1 MSRLLK
7 KLTHRLVR
15 VFGTLLPLV
24 LAAPAMAQWGAVTS
38 QPDTNRFI
46 NSQQDFGLIM
56 PHQQVIVGLL
66 DTTVSSVGIRGGN
79 ASKVIVGSLLD
90 HEDNCANYTIVNGV
104 ASCAGSYERWRELE
118 KSTSWYQAARGD
130 TTAMFPTNY
139 AVTITTGQDSV
150 VIWNRD
156 TAELWMAFKGAAN
169 SVVAAT
175 NVNGIEFLDGRL
187 YFVQTT
193 GTRLGIA
200 DFLEDDIPSFDES
213 GSNLYKG
220 NIQSRNSALGPLAY
234 DSRAIANSSVNGVAA
249 VRDPFGLKDALGR
262 PKHWWAVTTT
272 GKYSVYNPHANAIYD
287 AANASASGP
296 IAMDSRGSFTV
307 SYTGLNPDYLAL
319 NNSIFKATADSWI
332 SNSWDS
338 LWHSDAVEGG
348 ADLAISDFS
357 SLDIVAGNAITG
369 RNAPIVIAGGSSGLY
384 RLTSSMRVSN
394 TSDPSGSNDYSRQR
408 FSATV
413 NAPVEFGD
421 AVLALALEDNTTD
434 SSPYGNTMTA
444 NNSPGTI
451 AAVFGN
457 GYSSKGA
464 SSSLTKSGATGLDGG
479 TASFWGSLW
488 VYPTENTNG
497 RVLTFNG
504 DSNTD
509 RLYISVN
516 VAANSIQFIY
526 TDDGYST
533 LENATWSGTI
543 RQDRWTHI
551 AFTRDSEAI
560 LNVLWVDG
568 IRAATDVALNEVS
581 ASLNWDD
588 IGIGDDVNGGGQ
600 HFYGRIDDLAYGQD
614 HALTDEVVARIHAEG
629 RKKLAMGTPVF
640 ANATDDALL
649 SNNVVDIDALD
660 NGMWAV
666 AFSDANTV
674 QVFDGRVP
682 VQQIAAPAGTV
693 KSIALI
699 QSPGTDSVGVAI
711 GTTTNLK
718 FVQPSIN
725 LRAAMAHRYQ
735 EPIHVGESVVVDSA
749 GIGGI
754 FWTGDDAIDAGAN
767 ANHRRIFVMDGTYG
781 SLNLDQS
788 RMYVECESTEAI
800 FNGKV
805 ANHGIYV
812 TAPRSVIDGCGALT
826 TAGGGSAYDGIHVAA
841 TGDSTKIIGVHISDS
856 DDLGISW
863 ISGANVGWIFDST
876 VDGADDHCVYPGG
889 LQIIVSGNQVRGC
902 GGQGISVDTGG
913 DIHIINN
920 HLRGIATES
929 INISNSNGDNN
940 IIVGNRTV
948 DGTYGVRIASGANN
962 NVIVGNRLS
971 GASVSNLTNSGTG
984 NTVADNNTN

>member
-1 MSRLLK
+1 MFRLLK
-7 KLTHRLVR
+7 KLTSRLVR

-56 PHQQVIVGLL
+56 PHQQVIVGML
-66 DTTVSSVGIRGGN
+66 DTTISSVGIRGGN
-79 ASKVIVGSLLD
+79 AFKVIVGSLLD
-90 HEDNCANYTIVNGV
+90 YEDNCVNYTIVNGV

-118 KSTSWYQAARGD
+118 KSTSWYQADRGD
-130 TTAMFPTNY
+130 TTRQFPTNY
-139 AVTITTGQDSV
+139 AVTISTGLDSIN
-150 VIWNRD
+150 IWNRD
-156 TAELWMAFKGAAN
+156 TAELWMAFKGGGSNYLWDPDNNDAAFKD
-169 SVVAAT
+169 
-175 NVNGIEFLDGRL
+175 GII
-187 YFVQTT
+187 YSAQT
-193 GTRLGIA
+193 GDFQHF
-200 DFLEDDIPSFDES
+200 DFLTEDNFVYTTTTLFQIM
-213 GSNLYKG
+213 G
-220 NIQSRNSALGPLAY
+220 NIQQRNDASRVI
-234 DSRAIANSSVNGVAA
+234 IAMASSPTIAHNTVNAVAA

-262 PKHWWAVTTT
+262 PKHWWIAATA
-272 GKYSVYNPHANAIYD
+272 GDMSMYNPHQNAIYD
-287 AANASASGP
+287 EAG
-296 IAMDSRGSFTV
+296 
-307 SYTGLNPDYLAL
+307 
-319 NNSIFKATADSWI
+319 
-332 SNSWDS
+332 
-338 LWHSDAVEGG
+338 SDAHS
-348 ADLAISDFS
+348 ITS
-357 SLDIVAGNAITG
+357 SRRMFAGITDNGSIERANMIWGPFDIVADGWQEDQTIASDQTG
-369 RNAPIVIAGGSSGLY
+369 ANDIAWGSSTVWSEQAIIEGASIVGVDGPVTVWGSDQGVYLRHY
-384 RLTSSMRVSN
+384 FPGINLN
-394 TSDPSGSNDYSRQR
+394 TGPAKQR

-509 RLYISVN
+509 RLMIAVN
-516 VAANSIQFIY
+516 VAANSIQFQY

-533 LENATWSGTI
+533 LESANWSGTI
-543 RQDRWTHI
+543 RQDGWTHI

-568 IRAATDVALNEVS
+568 IRAATDVALNEVA

-588 IGIGDDVNGGGQ
+588 IGVGDDVNGGGQ
-600 HFYGRIDDLAYGQD
+600 HFYGRVDDLAYGQD
-614 HALTDEVVARIHAEG
+614 LALTDEVVARIYAEG

-640 ANATDDALL
+640 TSTPDDALI

-674 QVFDGRVP
+674 QVFDGRIP

-718 FVQPSIN
+718 FVQPSVN
-725 LRAAMAHRYQ
+725 LRAAMAHQYQ
-735 EPIHVGESVVVDSA
+735 EPIHVGSPVVVDSA

-754 FWTGDDAIDAGAN
+754 FWTGTDAVDAAAN
-767 ANHRRIFVMDGTYG
+767 AGRGHVKFAHGTYG
-781 SLNLDQS
+781 PISIAKAG
-788 RMYVECESTEAI
+788 MIVEGIGTGIAGTARTYICNTGSITSDAI
-800 FNGKV
+800 TVTG
-805 ANHGIYV
+805 AYV
-812 TAPRSVIDGCGALT
+812 TLRNFAYGTAPGA
-826 TAGGGSAYDGIHVAA
+826 AGGAMDGIQIAA
-841 TGDSTKIIGVHISDS
+841 SYILVTNTRCEESDNVCINTDSNYGRF
-856 DDLGISW
+856 LGNHFTD
-863 ISGANVGWIFDST
+863 ADGWIITLRQSNNI
-876 VDGADDHCVYPGG
+876 VDGNQMLSGG
-889 LQIIVSGNQVRGC
+889 
-902 GGQGISVDTGG
+902 TGA
-913 DIHIINN
+913 IYT
-920 HLRGIATES
+920 ATW
-929 INISNSNGDNN
+929 DNN
-940 IIVGNRTV
+940 II
-948 DGTYGVRIASGANN
+948 SN
-962 NVIVGNRLS
+962 NVIHNNPYWFLADSGSNYHVIIGNRAE
-971 GASVSNLTNSGTG
+971 GTYTNNGTG
-984 NTVADNNTN
+984 STKTGNNETAF